1 MSRMQRIEYTN
12 SFHHI
17 IDRGYLKKQIF
28 LDTNDYKF
36 FLDLLWKVCKSH
48 CLIIHAYCLMPNHFH
63 LLVQNPLQNISK
75 AMHLLLLRYALYFN
89 KKYKQ
94 KGKVFERQFLSP
106 LIDTENY
113 LLTVSKYIHR
123 NPLNIL
129 VQDLEDWRWSSYKYY
144 INQSLAKPS
153 SLETS
158 LIQKKFFINNFT
170 KSFADYTLESLDWK
184 PEDNIYSNTILG
196 SENFIDQIASSHIL
210 SSINTEL
217 KDSYKIHKAYNRRLE
232 FIKSHIS
239 KLKLDFKTQ
248 EALYVYALKSKTSLS
263 YKEISELVFCNS
275 LSRSTLSNK
284 VTKLKIKAKK
294 DLSLAKLMIELDAF
308 I

>member
-1 MSRMQRIEYTN
+1 MSRMQRIEYEN

-28 LDTNDYKF
+28 LDPNDYKY
-36 FLDLLWKVCKSH
+36 FLDLLWEICKSH

-63 LLVQNPLQNISK
+63 LLLQNPLQNISK

-113 LLTVSKYIHR
+113 LLTVCKYIHR
-123 NPLNIL
+123 NPIDIL
-129 VQDLEDWRWSSYKYY
+129 VNNLDDWHWSSYRYY
-144 INQSLAKPS
+144 INKSLIKPY

-158 LIQKKFFINNFT
+158 LIKNKFSEDNSC
-170 KSFADYTLESLDWK
+170 KSFSDYTLESLDWN

-196 SENFIDQIASSHIL
+196 SEKFINQIASSHL
-210 SSINTEL
+210 SSGTNTEL
-217 KDSYKIHKAYNRRLE
+217 KDSYKIHKAYDRRLE
-232 FIKSHIS
+232 LIKSHIS
-239 KLKLDFKTQ
+239 KLKLDFKMQ
-248 EALYVYALKSKTSLS
+248 EALYVYALKSKTNLS
-263 YKEISELVFCNS
+263 YKEISQLMFCNS

-284 VTKLKIKAKK
+284 VVKLKKKAQT
-294 DLSLAKLMIELDAF
+294 DLQIAKLIISVDTL